1 MKAKVEAER
10 LVYDFSKYC
19 DGSIDESV
27 FKAYD
32 LKYGKKRKSF
42 SEMSEFARLCH
53 AKECALVS
61 VRDTLDTLRSLH
73 ERSVLS
79 EYGELHELAEYKFYN
94 QVAEEI
100 KNL

>member
-42 SEMSEFARLCH
+42 SEMS
-53 AKECALVS
+53 
-61 VRDTLDTLRSLH
+61 
-73 ERSVLS
+73 
-79 EYGELHELAEYKFYN
+79 
-94 QVAEEI
+94 
-100 KNL
+100 